1 MSVAGRFW
9 LPGPVEVDPDV
20 LAAMSRP
27 VIGHRT
33 VAGHA
38 LAERIQR
45 GLKQLFNTDR
55 PVILA
60 TSSATGLMESAIR
73 SGVRERLLAVVS
85 GTFGE
90 RFAQIAE
97 RCGKEVVRLHVPRG
111 SALEV
116 EQLEPMLDGPPIDA
130 VSLVHVETSTGAV
143 APIAELL
150 PVFDRLGDVVTII
163 DAVGSLGGM
172 AVDPAEWGA
181 DFVLAASQK
190 AVALPAGLAFAVAS
204 DRFLARALT
213 IDDRGLYLD
222 AVALH
227 HAADDGRF
235 PQTPALPIVHAL
247 DRQLERILEGD
258 LAARF
263 DRHRVMRER
272 VEHWV
277 RHRSDVSMLAPVG
290 RRADTVS
297 VIRLPAGHS
306 AAAVIGRLDHA
317 GYQVA
322 AGLDADLDQVIR
334 IGHMGE
340 AGIDQLEHLLA
351 TLDVSI

>member
-1 MSVAGRFW
+1 MRHLV
-9 LPGPVEVDPDV
+9 VTM
-20 LAAMSRP
+20 AA
-27 VIGHRT
+27 
-33 VAGHA
+33 
-38 LAERIQR
+38 
-45 GLKQLFNTDR
+45 
-55 PVILA
+55 
-60 TSSATGLMESAIR
+60 
-73 SGVRERLLAVVS
+73 
-85 GTFGE
+85 
-90 RFAQIAE
+90 IA
-97 RCGKEVVRLHVPRG
+97 
-111 SALEV
+111 
-116 EQLEPMLDGPPIDA
+116 
-130 VSLVHVETSTGAV
+130 AV
-143 APIAELL
+143 AAAPAVWAQAPPRAEFPQPQFEREQWLTL
-150 PVFDRLGDVVTII
+150 NGAWEFEFDDANAGVNERWQAGGRAFTKKITVPYAFEAKLSGIGDTGFHPWV
-163 DAVGSLGGM
+163 
-172 AVDPAEWGA
+172 WYRR
-181 DFVLAASQK
+181 

-297 VIRLPAGHS
+297 AIRLPAGHS
-306 AAAVIGRLDHA
+306 AAAVIGRLAHA

-322 AGLDADLDQVIR
+322 AGLDVDLDQVIR

-340 AGIDQLEHLLA
+340 AGIDQLDHLLA
-351 TLDVSI
+351 TLDASI